1 MSLEALAEN
10 TQTTPSPESLMLPCE
25 ALNIAFVLPDNS
37 NEKKEAQEYRAH
49 CFFLEDMALLL
60 DTDRMRAEIFDEL
73 QICRLPHTQPWLY
86 GMANKR
92 GTIVPIFD
100 LYQYLDIKT
109 FKDIKRHHKYLLVE
123 TENGTVGLLV
133 DSLPIRVVVS
143 EENKIEP
150 PALPQKLRAFVQGC
164 FVYKEFSMISWDICG
179 FFQQVGEEAAL

>member
-1 MSLEALAEN
+1 MSKALAQN
-10 TQTTPSPESLMLPCE
+10 FHSHESIMLPSE
-25 ALNIAFVLPDNS
+25 ALNIDFVLPDGS
-37 NEKKEAQEYRAH
+37 NEQQALEYRAH

-60 DTDRMRAEIFDEL
+60 DTDRMRAEVFDDL

-123 TENGTVGLLV
+123 TEKGTVGMLV
-133 DSLPIRVVVS
+133 ERLPIRVVVA
-143 EENKIEP
+143 EENKIELP
-150 PALPQKLRAFVQGC
+150 VLPQKLRAFVQDC
-164 FVYKEFSMISWDICG
+164 FVYKELSMVSWDICG
-179 FFQQVGEEAAL
+179 FFQQVGEEAVAL